1 MKVRLF
7 LTVALCICV
16 ANGASAQLGSQT
28 ALVGTVTD
36 SAGGVLPGAA
46 VVAVNTGT
54 KDTYE
59 TVTNERGQYN
69 IPSVRLGRYEI
80 TITMEGFRTYK
91 ATGIEVA
98 GNQVVR
104 TDAVLGVGG
113 VAETV
118 TVEAKAAV
126 LNTDRAA
133 VSQTIDQ
140 RAVAD
145 LPLSGRNV
153 WNLASTTPGV
163 LGGQTSD
170 IGLTFRGAGQRDI
183 QNSLTLDGISSSS
196 NLLAA
201 TSMRPIAEAVTEVQI
216 QTGSTSAEYGS
227 YLGVHINVVT
237 KAGTNAFHGA
247 GFEYYQSDALD
258 ERGYFE
264 DRSVPPNPRRR
275 DQFGFEFD
283 GPVMI
288 PGVYDGRNKTFF
300 MGAFEGVRA
309 ETTSSPFLDLPT
321 ERMWRGDFSEA
332 GRAIRN
338 PFTGQPFPNN
348 QIPQSM
354 LSPVSLRLQQY
365 YPLPTLGGTADN
377 YQGPAVDDDHT
388 DQLLFRGDQNIGNN
402 VRLSGRFNWSK
413 DDETLSASPLEIQ
426 NVYQPRVNK
435 NYLFS
440 YTHTL
445 GTRYHNDFRIGYHTI
460 NFDTLNYFWVNGVSG
475 AGRDLGIPG
484 FDDTQYGNFGLPAIS
499 ISTFTGVGS
508 SGNNWFQFDKT
519 FQLSNV
525 LSHTRGNHN
534 IRAGVDVRK
543 LQTGRRAQNNAR
555 GSFTFNG
562 DITGYSFA
570 DFMLGLPRTIVTPAD
585 QLQGHVGHWRNG
597 FFINDVWQASPKMT
611 LSLGLRYELNTPGQT
626 YAGYATML
634 DKDLN
639 TIIPTTLPSPGF
651 EFHEQNYDEI
661 APRLGATY
669 RLTDKTILRGGWG
682 IYFNPNQMNTFTF
695 LTNNPPLAAQY
706 NFTNE
711 TTNPKLSFA
720 NPFGTVGPAGPPN
733 MITPNRD
740 LPSARKN
747 QWSFDIQQELL
758 PATVLEIQYLAS
770 RTKNLDRSHYP
781 NTPQPGPG
789 AVDPRR
795 PNPNFRQIRVIQ
807 NDLIA
812 NYDSLAF
819 VLRRRMTQGFQAN
832 IHYTWSKTRDM
843 ANHSNSGGRIVNT
856 YDIWSDYGP
865 AAWDTPHRLVVSYV
879 WEIPFLRESP
889 NKILRSL
896 LGGWQVSGVAT
907 FQSGTPLNVTI
918 QGDRANTGDS
928 PNQRP
933 DVIGNP
939 TLDCEDN
946 PSGPGLVNCLDPADF
961 AIPAQYTFGNA
972 PRNMLRGFS
981 DKTTDLSMMKS
992 FEIGVTDLQI
1002 RVEIF
1007 NLFNTV
1013 NWGSPNT
1020 TLGSASFGRVTSAGA
1035 MRRMQLGAKLVF

>member
-1 MKVRLF
+1 L
-7 LTVALCICV
+7 
-16 ANGASAQLGSQT
+16 
-28 ALVGTVTD
+28 
-36 SAGGVLPGAA
+36 
-46 VVAVNTGT
+46 
-54 KDTYE
+54 
-59 TVTNERGQYN
+59 
-69 IPSVRLGRYEI
+69 
-80 TITMEGFRTYK
+80 
-91 ATGIEVA
+91 
-98 GNQVVR
+98 
-104 TDAVLGVGG
+104 
-113 VAETV
+113 
-118 TVEAKAAV
+118 
-126 LNTDRAA
+126 
-133 VSQTIDQ
+133 
-140 RAVAD
+140 
-145 LPLSGRNV
+145 
-153 WNLASTTPGV
+153 
-163 LGGQTSD
+163 
-170 IGLTFRGAGQRDI
+170 
-183 QNSLTLDGISSSS
+183 
-196 NLLAA
+196 
-201 TSMRPIAEAVTEVQI
+201 
-216 QTGSTSAEYGS
+216 
-227 YLGVHINVVT
+227 
-237 KAGTNAFHGA
+237 
-247 GFEYYQSDALD
+247 
-258 ERGYFE
+258 
-264 DRSVPPNPRRR
+264 
-275 DQFGFEFD
+275 
-283 GPVMI
+283 
-288 PGVYDGRNKTFF
+288 YDGRNKTFF

-332 GRAIRN
+332 GRTIRN

-354 LSPVSLRLQQY
+354 LSPVSLKLQQY

-377 YQGPAVDDDHT
+377 YQGPAVDDDRT

-484 FDDTQYGNFGLPAIS
+484 FDDTQYGNNGLPSIS
-499 ISTFTGVGS
+499 ISTFTGLGS
-508 SGNNWFQFDKT
+508 GGTNWFQFDKT
-519 FQLSNV
+519 FQLSDV

-534 IRAGVDVRK
+534 IRAGVDMRK
-543 LQTGRRAQNNAR
+543 LQTGRRAQNSAR

-562 DITGYSFA
+562 DMTGYSFA

-585 QLQGHVGHWRNG
+585 QLQGHVGQWRNG
-597 FFINDVWQASPKMT
+597 FFINDVWQATPKMT

-634 DKDLN
+634 DSDLN

-651 EFHEQNYDEI
+651 EFHEPNYDEI

-669 RLTDKTILRGGWG
+669 RLTEKTILRGGWG

-711 TTNPKLSFA
+711 TTNPTLSFS
-720 NPFGTVGPAGPPN
+720 NPSGTVGPAGPPN

-747 QWSFDIQQELL
+747 QWSFDIQQELF
-758 PATVLEIQYLAS
+758 PATVLEVQYLAS

-795 PNPNFRQIRVIQ
+795 PNQNFRQIRVIQ

-819 VLRRRMTQGFQAN
+819 VLRRRMTKGFQAN
-832 IHYTWSKTRDM
+832 VHYTWSKTRDM

-865 AAWDTPHRLVVSYV
+865 AAWDIPHRFVLSYM

-896 LGGWQVSGVAT
+896 LGGWQVSGVST
-907 FQSGTPLNVTI
+907 IQSGTPLNVTI

-928 PNQRP
+928 PSQRP
-933 DVIGNP
+933 DIIGDPSLN
-939 TLDCEDN
+939 CQDN
-946 PSGPGLVNCLDPADF
+946 PSGPGLVNCFDPADF

-981 DKTTDLSMMKS
+981 DKTTDLSLMKG
-992 FEIGVTDLQI
+992 FEIGPTDLQI
-1002 RVEIF
+1002 RVEVF